1 MQTLYLLHMEP
12 KIFPEPAKF
21 NPQRWLDNPSLK
33 PRYLMAFGRGN
44 RMCLGM
50 K

>member
-1 MQTLYLLHMEP
+1 MDRDV
-12 KIFPEPAKF
+12 FPDPAKF
-21 NPQRWLDNPSLK
+21 NPQRWLDNPTLK
-33 PRYLMAFGRGN
+33 SRYMMAFGKGA